1 MFQLAEFPADTRTTF
16 HQGGAVWPLAVQQ
29 TIAGGVK
36 NVDDPTNLVFG

>member
-1 MFQLAEFPADTRTTF
+1 MFQLAEFPTDTRATF

-29 TIAGGVK
+29 AIKGGVK